1 VIAVWDEIF
10 WTLVGGWSAGI
21 AIAVLVAAVE
31 LRRVRRLLAAAEAS
45 RRVAAARRAQ
55 EDR

>member
-1 VIAVWDEIF
+1 VIALWSEVF
-10 WTLVGGWSAGI
+10 YTFVGAWSAGI
-21 AIAVLVAAVE
+21 AIAVAVAALE

>member
-1 VIAVWDEIF
+1 VIALWDEVF

-21 AIAVLVAAVE
+21 AIAVLVAALE

-45 RRVAAARRAQ
+45 RRVEAARRHQ
-55 EDR
+55 TDR